1 MNDEMLTKQFV
12 KGDRDGTHDRIGGVA
27 WRSWPGRKLKKREQL
42 ARNSQS
48 RLQQQPPASFLWL
61 QLQAGAGACRQAQ
74 VQVQVWA
81 PGVSER
87 RGKEL
92 AWLAGCPAA
101 QVACWGRRAGVAE
114 WPNGRMAGEQIGAR
128 RRLAVAAADQHHDSL
143 NFVCAPAGAVC
154 ACCAG
159 LSLAGSTRALASRTP
174 KRFDA
179 QQPAVCVRRAA
190 CWALTPGSSTTA
202 TASAVTLTSP

>member
-92 AWLAGCPAA
+92 AGWLPGCPGGLLGSSS
-101 QVACWGRRAGVAE
+101 WS
-114 WPNGRMAGEQIGAR
+114 GRMAERPDG
-128 RRLAVAAADQHHDSL
+128 
-143 NFVCAPAGAVC
+143 
-154 ACCAG
+154 
-159 LSLAGSTRALASRTP
+159 
-174 KRFDA
+174 
-179 QQPAVCVRRAA
+179 
-190 CWALTPGSSTTA
+190 W
-202 TASAVTLTSP
+202 